1 MDSDDL
7 PVHDLLG
14 VGTESSPGPDQLRA
28 IVTRAGRRR
37 RRVAAAG
44 MAAALLVG
52 AAVGWAVADHSSSG
66 PDTATAT
73 APAPSTQGPTSSA
86 ANPVGRGA
94 AASPAIGVDP
104 AARLTP
110 VATRSAGP
118 VTIRVF
124 RTTGPTPA
132 AVAGGCG
139 VALSTFQIEVSTA
152 RMVGT
157 TLSAIPSSRPTQPVD
172 DVESRVVG
180 VAEGNPTAVVT
191 AMTSAKVALVR
202 MSYSGGAVDEMAPI
216 DGMVFLAGPVP
227 DAATAGTAGTLT
239 AVDPA
244 GRTLSTTSV
253 TPSDALG
260 GLAFGCPAICPSTGV
275 LPVPAPAASSPSSA
289 SSVAGSGPIAQPAPA
304 PACPVVSCPAQPRI
318 GAPVPTTGTS
328 VPVTAPL
335 STTVVPGGPDA
346 GPGLPT
352 GASAAGPAI
361 AACPVDS
368 GTGSLGSGGPPG
380 AAGSAAS
387 GG

>member
-1 MDSDDL
+1 M
-7 PVHDLLG
+7 
-14 VGTESSPGPDQLRA
+14 
-28 IVTRAGRRR
+28 
-37 RRVAAAG
+37 
-44 MAAALLVG
+44 
-52 AAVGWAVADHSSSG
+52 
-66 PDTATAT
+66 
-73 APAPSTQGPTSSA
+73 
-86 ANPVGRGA
+86 
-94 AASPAIGVDP
+94 
-104 AARLTP
+104 
-110 VATRSAGP
+110 
-118 VTIRVF
+118 
-124 RTTGPTPA
+124 
-132 AVAGGCG
+132 AGGCG
-139 VALSTFQIEVSTA
+139 AALSTFQIEVSTA

-172 DVESRVVG
+172 GVESRVVG
-180 VAEGNPTAVVT
+180 VAEGDPTAVVT

-227 DAATAGTAGTLT
+227 DAATAGTAGILT
-239 AVDPA
+239 ALDPA

-253 TPSDALG
+253 APSDALG
-260 GLAFGCPAICPSTGV
+260 GLVFGCPAICPSTGV
-275 LPVPAPAASSPSSA
+275 LPVPAPAGSSPSP
-289 SSVAGSGPIAQPAPA
+289 SVAGSGPIAQPAPA
-304 PACPVVSCPAQPRI
+304 PACPVVPCPAQPRI
-318 GAPVPTTGTS
+318 ATPAPTTGTS

-368 GTGSLGSGGPPG
+368 GTGSLGSGGPPA